1 LIQHVRSLRVNS
13 ITEICTHIN
22 SGEGFVLWIFVA
34 LEVDIAL
41 ICASAPVLKPLFR
54 RYFNNSIHSTNSHGA
69 NRRASRNLQ
78 HRVES
83 GMSFQD
89 AFQVPVELG
98 PVDHTKISG
107 ETQKPL
113 PPVPESD
120 KGFVLKKDDNSEES
134 VFIIQQVEI
143 ESGKPAK
150 ACGSRP
156 RNGERCQRLNE
167 LWARKEPWSGV

>member
-1 LIQHVRSLRVNS
+1 MNVLLSNETLTSNQ
-13 ITEICTHIN
+13 
-22 SGEGFVLWIFVA
+22 GEGFILWMFVA

-54 RYFNNSIHSTNSHGA
+54 RYFNNSIYNTGSHEI
-69 NRRASRNLQ
+69 RTRASLNQQ

-89 AFQVPVELG
+89 AFEVPVELG
-98 PVDHTKISG
+98 SVDHAKISG

-113 PPVPESD
+113 PPVPEGN
-120 KGFVLKKDDNSEES
+120 KKAYLKKDDNSDGES

-143 ESGKPAK
+143 NEGKPAK
-150 ACGSRP
+150 AGGSRIPCGSRT

-167 LWARKEPWSGV
+167 LWARKEPWSGI